1 MAKSSLPY
9 GALPIMLGYI
19 HFFSA
24 KSIAGMLV
32 GYVSPSNPPN
42 MNIYAKS
49 FKTALWPALARGGS
63 PSKFNNFQDF
73 DAISNS

>member
-32 GYVSPSNPPN
+32 GYVSPLKFLE
-42 MNIYAKS
+42 NIH
-49 FKTALWPALARGGS
+49 RIH
-63 PSKFNNFQDF
+63 Q
-73 DAISNS
+73 I